1 MTCGPGEVCITCSDA
16 ADALVVRSIDAATG
30 LALCV
35 DAAGTETEVDVTL
48 VDAAPGAGVLV
59 HAGVA
64 IGMAA

>member
-1 MTCGPGEVCITCSDA
+1 MSCDDGHCITCSDA
-16 ADALVVRSIDAATG
+16 AVPMTIRRVEPHG
-30 LALCV
+30 LAECV
-35 DAAGTETEVDVTL
+35 DLDGAACEVDVTL